1 MRWCAV
7 QQQAGLACVC
17 FAVDRL
23 DQGEALIDAAHIA
36 GKAALGRLRD
46 TEQPDPF
53 AGLGAMKL
61 EPLRLTPGSDLL
73 LVLAALPLQRCE
85 RAGVVI
91 SGIGSLAPVRL
102 RFAGRDGASTLPGD
116 HEILSLAGSLSIDG
130 AHLHLSV
137 ADADGRVTGGHL
149 LEGSLVRTTAEL
161 LVAWLPDF
169 TFRRGVDPQT
179 GFRELQITRSEPE
192 QPAAITTTRP
202 GDFSDGRR

>member
-1 MRWCAV
+1 
-7 QQQAGLACVC
+7 
-17 FAVDRL
+17 
-23 DQGEALIDAAHIA
+23 
-36 GKAALGRLRD
+36 
-46 TEQPDPF
+46 
-53 AGLGAMKL
+53 MKL
-61 EPLRLTPGSDLL
+61 EALRLTPGTDLL
-73 LVLAALPLQRCE
+73 LALAGLPLQRGE

-91 SGIGSLAPVRL
+91 SAI
-102 RFAGRDGASTLPGD
+102 
-116 HEILSLAGSLSIDG
+116 GSLSIDG

-169 TFRRGVDPQT
+169 TFRRVVDPQM
-179 GFRELQITRSEPE
+179 GFRELQISRSEPE

>member
-1 MRWCAV
+1 
-7 QQQAGLACVC
+7 
-17 FAVDRL
+17 
-23 DQGEALIDAAHIA
+23 
-36 GKAALGRLRD
+36 
-46 TEQPDPF
+46 
-53 AGLGAMKL
+53 MKL
-61 EPLRLTPGSDLL
+61 EPLRLTPGTDLL
-73 LVLAALPLQRCE
+73 LALAGLPLQRGE

-137 ADADGRVTGGHL
+137 ADVDGRVTGGHL
-149 LEGSLVRTTAEL
+149 LKGSLVRTTAEL

-169 TFRRGVDPQT
+169 TFRRVVDLQT

-192 QPAAITTTRP
+192 QPAAINTTRP
-202 GDFSDGRR
+202 VDCNDARR